1 MRSTDN
7 NRGVAVIDYQLRQRE
22 YLLEISRAMTSR
34 LDLPSVLR
42 LILENAVEMLQGQ
55 AGLIA
60 LRQENGSLRVQASYG
75 LPRGLLHLFAPLLT
89 DIPAHAEREDLIRWT
104 IPNLQMK
111 LSLVVSAIGLGPST
125 GPWSFGTCPG
135 RQVQGPGTKG
145 SGHRLRQ
152 VVALPLIME
161 GILIGVIYIFR
172 SRGGTFSANDRQ
184 VLASFA
190 DQAAI
195 AVHNARL
202 YQQLAHEKRRLDAII
217 ENSAD
222 GVMILDP
229 QRRIRIFNRALEEMT
244 GWSTEEALRQPCSH
258 VLALRDRQ
266 GKDICE
272 AMCPLSQPKPEEHLY
287 MEGDIRRPDDS
298 IVTVGITYSPLYD
311 REGHFVSVIANVRDI
326 TRFREAEEMKSTF
339 VSVISH
345 ELKSPVSIIKG
356 YADTLRREDAQWD
369 ADTLRQG
376 LAVIAEES
384 DRLNRLIDN
393 LLDASR
399 LQASAF
405 KLELSY
411 LQVDKL
417 AEKVME
423 EFRTQSNEHMF
434 TLDFPPDPSTG
445 SGHRF
450 PAVRGDIE
458 RLRQVLTNLLSN
470 AIKYSPRGGLV
481 RTGGWADDDWVYVY
495 VADEGIGIPKSEQ
508 ERIFERFYR
517 AESPLSR
524 RTEGAGLG
532 LYLCKE
538 VIEVHGGKIWVESAP
553 GRGAKFIFKLPRG

>member
-1 MRSTDN
+1 M
-7 NRGVAVIDYQLRQRE
+7 IDYQLRQRE

-34 LDLPSVLR
+34 LDLSSVLR
-42 LILENAVEMLQGQ
+42 LILENAAEMLRGQ

-60 LRQENGSLRVQASYG
+60 LRQEDDSLQVQASYG
-75 LPRGLLHLFAPLLT
+75 LPLGLLHLFAPL
-89 DIPAHAEREDLIRWT
+89 AEREDLIHWR
-104 IPNLQMK
+104 IPDLQMK
-111 LSLVVSAIGLGPST
+111 LGLVASAIGLG
-125 GPWSFGTCPG
+125 
-135 RQVQGPGTKG
+135 
-145 SGHRLRQ
+145 LRQ

-161 GILIGVIYIFR
+161 SNLIGLIYIFR
-172 SRGGTFSANDRQ
+172 SQGGDFSVNDRQ

-217 ENSAD
+217 QNSAD
-222 GVMILDP
+222 GVMILDT
-229 QRRIRIFNRALEEMT
+229 QCRIRVFNHALEEMT
-244 GWSTEEALRQPCSH
+244 GWAADEALGQPCSR

-272 AMCPLSQPKPEEHLY
+272 AQCPLLQTESEEPPY
-287 MEGDIRRPDDS
+287 VEGDIKRPDGS
-298 IVTVGITYSPLYD
+298 VVTAGITYSPLYD
-311 REGHFVSVIANVRDI
+311 KEGHLVSVIANVRDI

-369 ADTLRQG
+369 TDTLRQG

-399 LQASAF
+399 LQASTF

-411 LQVDKL
+411 VQVDKL

-423 EFRTQSNEHMF
+423 EFRVQSTEHMF
-434 TLDFPPDPSTG
+434 TLDFPAD
-445 SGHRF
+445 F
-450 PAVRGDIE
+450 PAVQGDTE
-458 RLRQVLTNLLSN
+458 RLRQVLANLLSN
-470 AIKYSPRGGLV
+470 AIKYSPRGGLI
-481 RTGGWADDDWVYVY
+481 RTGGWADDDWIYVY
-495 VADEGIGIPKSEQ
+495 VADEGIGIPQSEQ
-508 ERIFERFYR
+508 EHIFERFYR
-517 AESPLSR
+517 VESPLSR
-524 RTEGAGLG
+524 RTEGTGLG

-538 VIEVHGGKIWVESAP
+538 VIEAHGGKIWVQSEP
-553 GRGAKFIFKLPRG
+553 GKGAKFIFKLPRG

>member
-1 MRSTDN
+1 
-7 NRGVAVIDYQLRQRE
+7 VIDYQLRQRE

-125 GPWSFGTCPG
+125 
-135 RQVQGPGTKG
+135 G

-287 MEGDIRRPDDS
+287 VEGDVKRPDDS

>member
-1 MRSTDN
+1 M
-7 NRGVAVIDYQLRQRE
+7 IDYQLRQRE
-22 YLLEISRAMTSR
+22 YLLEIGRAMTSR

-42 LILENAVEMLQGQ
+42 LILENAAEMLRGQ

-60 LRQENGSLRVQASYG
+60 LRQEDGGLQVQASYG
-75 LPRGLLHLFAPLLT
+75 LPPNFLHLFAPLLT
-89 DIPAHAEREDLIRWT
+89 DIPAHAEREYLIPSTGPSSGSGGTSGHRRWT

-111 LSLVVSAIGLGPST
+111 MSLVVSAIGLGPST
-125 GPWSFGTCPG
+125 
-135 RQVQGPGTKG
+135 G

-161 GILIGVIYIFR
+161 SNLIGVIYIFR
-172 SRGGTFSANDRQ
+172 SRGGDFSANDRQ

-217 ENSAD
+217 QNSAD
-222 GVMILDP
+222 GVMILDT
-229 QRRIRIFNRALEEMT
+229 QRRIQVFNRALEEMT
-244 GWSTEEALRQPCSH
+244 GRSAEEALGQPCSRM
-258 VLALRDRQ
+258 LALKDRQ

-272 AMCPLSQPKPEEHLY
+272 AMCPLLQPEPEAHLY
-287 MEGDIRRPDDS
+287 VEGDVKRPTGS
-298 IVTVGITYSPLYD
+298 VVTVGITYSPLYG
-311 REGHFVSVIANVRDI
+311 RGGRLVSIISNVRDI
-326 TRFREAEEMKSTF
+326 TRFREAEDMKSTF

-369 ADTLRQG
+369 TDTLRQG
-376 LAVIAEES
+376 LTVIAEES

-393 LLDASR
+393 LLDTSR

-417 AEKVME
+417 AEKVMG
-423 EFRTQSNEHMF
+423 EFRTQSSEHMF
-434 TLDFPPDPSTG
+434 TLDFPPD
-445 SGHRF
+445 F

-470 AIKYSPRGGLV
+470 AIKYSPRGGLI
-481 RTGGWADDDWVYVY
+481 RTGGWADDDWVYLA
-495 VADEGIGIPKSEQ
+495 VADEGIGIPRSEQ

-517 AESPLSR
+517 AESPLTR

-538 VIEVHGGKIWVESAP
+538 VVEAHGGKIWVTSAP
-553 GRGAKFIFKLPRG
+553 GRGAKFVFKLPRG

>member
-1 MRSTDN
+1 M
-7 NRGVAVIDYQLRQRE
+7 IDYQLRQRE

-125 GPWSFGTCPG
+125 GPWSFGTVPYGPVRC
-135 RQVQGPGTKG
+135 PGTKG

-244 GWSTEEALRQPCSH
+244 GWSTEEALRQPCSR

-287 MEGDIRRPDDS
+287 VEGDIKRPDDS

-434 TLDFPPDPSTG
+434 TLDFPPD
-445 SGHRF
+445 F

-458 RLRQVLTNLLSN
+458 RSRQVLTNLLSN
-470 AIKYSPRGGLV
+470 AIKYSPRGGLI

>member
-1 MRSTDN
+1 M
-7 NRGVAVIDYQLRQRE
+7 IDYQLRQRE

-42 LILENAVEMLQGQ
+42 LILENAAEMLRGQ

-75 LPRGLLHLFAPLLT
+75 LPPDILHLFTPLLT
-89 DIPAHAEREDLIRWT
+89 DVPAHAEREYLIRWT

-111 LSLVVSAIGLGPST
+111 LSLVVPAIGLGL
-125 GPWSFGTCPG
+125 
-135 RQVQGPGTKG
+135 
-145 SGHRLRQ
+145 HQ

-161 GILIGVIYIFR
+161 SNLIGVIYIFR
-172 SRGGTFSANDRQ
+172 SQGGAFSANDRQ

-202 YQQLAHEKRRLDAII
+202 YQQLAYEKHRLDAII
-217 ENSAD
+217 QNSAD
-222 GVMILDP
+222 GVMILDT
-229 QRRIRIFNRALEEMT
+229 QRRIRVFSLALEGMT
-244 GWSTEEALRQPCSH
+244 GRSAEEAIGQRCSD
-258 VLALRDRQ
+258 VLALKDSQ

-272 AMCPLSQPKPEEHLY
+272 AVCPLPQCKSEEHLY
-287 MEGDIRRPDDS
+287 REGNIKRPDGS
-298 IVTVGITYSPLYD
+298 VVTVGITYSPLYD
-311 REGHFVSVIANVRDI
+311 KDGRLTSIIANVRDI

-345 ELKSPVSIIKG
+345 ELKSPVSIIRG

-369 ADTLRQG
+369 TDTLRQG

-384 DRLNRLIDN
+384 NRLNKLIDN

-411 LQVDKL
+411 VQVDKL
-417 AEKVME
+417 AKKVVE
-423 EFRTQSNEHMF
+423 EFRTQSSEHMF
-434 TLDFPPDPSTG
+434 TLDFPPDPSTALRPGSGQG

-470 AIKYSPRGGLV
+470 AIKYSPRGGLIRV
-481 RTGGWADDDWVYVY
+481 GGWADDDWIYVY
-495 VADEGIGIPKSEQ
+495 VADEGIGIPKAEQ

-517 AESPLSR
+517 AESPLTR

-538 VIEVHGGKIWVESAP
+538 VVEAHGGKIWVTSEP
-553 GRGAKFIFKLPRG
+553 GRGAKFIFKLPRD